1 MPVTSFD
8 DYLGSLGPLTTP
20 TDPTLSTPAAD
31 RIRESVAE
39 LEALPSVDEAS
50 LVDWV
55 QRNPAQ
61 AYVLGLTVGIGQEKL
76 KNQVN
81 HWFGTGSWA
90 KAAREH
96 GPELIRHLDDDYG
109 LLRLITVQ
117 RGRRYSFADVLIA
130 RAGTRVTATS
140 AGRSGRRVEDELE
153 KIAQNLRLP
162 YEMRGRFEGR
172 NGRTAPADLAVPAT
186 GRDCV
191 IAVAAKGFDSTG
203 SKLSDAV
210 REIEEMAD
218 ARTGRQVVLAVV
230 DGIGWKGRQ
239 ADLKRIWT
247 LWSTGEI
254 DGLYTLSS
262 LDAFRR
268 DLDDFASGRRVQRL
282 AS

>member
-1 MPVTSFD
+1 M
-8 DYLGSLGPLTTP
+8 TTP

-153 KIAQNLRLP
+153 KIAQELAAALRNARALRRTEWANGSRRP
-162 YEMRGRFEGR
+162 RCPRHGTRLRHCCGREG
-172 NGRTAPADLAVPAT
+172 
-186 GRDCV
+186 
-191 IAVAAKGFDSTG
+191 I
-203 SKLSDAV
+203 
-210 REIEEMAD
+210 
-218 ARTGRQVVLAVV
+218 
-230 DGIGWKGRQ
+230 
-239 ADLKRIWT
+239 
-247 LWSTGEI
+247 
-254 DGLYTLSS
+254 
-262 LDAFRR
+262 
-268 DLDDFASGRRVQRL
+268 RL
-282 AS
+282 HRLEAE